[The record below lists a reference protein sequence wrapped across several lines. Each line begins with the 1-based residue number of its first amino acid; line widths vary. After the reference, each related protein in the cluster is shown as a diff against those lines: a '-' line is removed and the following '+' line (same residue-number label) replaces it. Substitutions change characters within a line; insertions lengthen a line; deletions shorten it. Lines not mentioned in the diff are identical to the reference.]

1 MTSEIPSLGSGGE
14 HTPATDPHGRG
25 LGQKEKKEEPDH
37 TSEGNSNVLAVVPV
51 LTGFTSPELVIG
63 HVNWRKGWLACIF
76 SSYSPRDL

>member
-37 TSEGNSNVLAVVPV
+37 NRAKVVTP
-51 LTGFTSPELVIG
+51 SQP
-63 HVNWRKGWLACIF
+63 
-76 SSYSPRDL
+76 